1 MITRE
6 KMETNLKRERKLRE
20 TKENARQ
27 VSMENEESAKV
38 REKCGQEKS
47 EDKWQ
52 KWECE
57 R

>member
-27 VSMENEESAKV
+27 VAMENEESARM
-38 REKCGQEKS
+38 REKCSWEKS
-47 EDKWQ
+47 KAKRQER
-52 KWECE
+52 ECK